1 LLAAKPVPSRKRL
14 PMTATAIVMILIFM
28 AVIGIMNRYE
38 FGRFD

>member
-1 LLAAKPVPSRKRL
+1 
-14 PMTATAIVMILIFM
+14 MTATAIVMILIFM